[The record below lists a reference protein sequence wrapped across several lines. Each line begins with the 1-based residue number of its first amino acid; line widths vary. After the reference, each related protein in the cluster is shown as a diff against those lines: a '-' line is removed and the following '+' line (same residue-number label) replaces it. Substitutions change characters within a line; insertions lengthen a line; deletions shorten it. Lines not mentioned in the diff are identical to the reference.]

1 MKRASLFSITYY
13 RRNMVLAHLHTP
25 KKGNKKTIEQNT
37 YSRRKSRHKK
47 MQKEKAPC
55 NLCDKKQED
64 YPVEIIV
71 AHCAFNST
79 ETLWKT
85 LCANPLYK
93 MFLVLVS

>member
-1 MKRASLFSITYY
+1 
-13 RRNMVLAHLHTP
+13 LHIYTHQ
-25 KKGNKKTIEQNT
+25 KKGI
-37 YSRRKSRHKK
+37 RKQLSKIHIPEESLGTKK